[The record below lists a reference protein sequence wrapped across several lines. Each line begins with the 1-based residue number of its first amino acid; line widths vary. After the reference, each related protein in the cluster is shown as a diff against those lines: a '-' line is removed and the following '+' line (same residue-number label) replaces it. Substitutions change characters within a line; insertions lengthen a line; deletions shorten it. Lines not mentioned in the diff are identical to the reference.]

1 MTRRFIRVNVVG
13 FAAFLFLMTSCGV
26 RARSK
31 TNDLPPLKGQPE
43 RTDVAIRVYRGYLVI
58 VEGSIGGLGHQ
69 NLLVDTGTDHS
80 IVNARV
86 AHSLGL
92 PAMAGKLTVSN
103 ATVKTEAT
111 VLPELR
117 VGPVHASSLPV
128 LVQDLGAL
136 EHDLGIPVAAVI
148 GLDVLGQSSFRLDY
162 LAKRVVFGPVDAR
175 GIAVPF
181 EDASELVTINL
192 SVGNERLHLLVDTGA
207 AGLVLFES
215 RVGKRL
221 AFEDLT
227 AQRRDSSLTGEFQ
240 TEIVHP
246 EELRLGGRRFHVQK
260 AFLAKDLEGVGK
272 EFDGLLGVGA
282 MGFKSVAFDF
292 ASNTIYLQI

>member
-31 TNDLPPLKGQPE
+31 TNDLPTVKGQSE
-43 RTDVAIRVYRGYLVI
+43 RTDLPIRVYRGYLVI
-58 VEGSIGGLGHQ
+58 VEGSIGGLDHQ
-69 NLLVDTGTDHS
+69 NLLVDTGTDRS
-80 IVNARV
+80 IINARI

-92 PAMAGKLTVSN
+92 PALAGKLTVSN
-103 ATVKTEAT
+103 AIVETEAT

-117 VGPVHASSLPV
+117 VGPVQSSSLPV
-128 LVQDLGAL
+128 LVHDLGPL

-148 GLDVLGQSSFRLDY
+148 GLDMLGQASFRLDY
-162 LAKRVVFGPVDAR
+162 LAKRLVFGPVEPR
-175 GIAVPF
+175 GIALPF
-181 EDASELVTINL
+181 ENASELITINL
-192 SVGNERLHLLVDTGA
+192 VVGDQRLHVLVDTGA

-221 AFEDLT
+221 AFEDLA
-227 AQRRDSSLTGEFQ
+227 AQRSDSSLSGSFRTK
-240 TEIVHP
+240 IVHP
-246 EELRLGGRRFHVQK
+246 GELRLGGRRFRVQK
-260 AFLAKDLEGVGK
+260 AFLAKDLEGVDK

-282 MGFKSVAFDF
+282 MGFKSIAFDF
-292 ASNTIYLQI
+292 ASNTVYLQI